1 MSAAENRFKQARAP
15 LGGERGDASAERGGC
30 INRTR
35 GLILFAHGAR
45 DARWREPVE
54 AVARRVAELDAG
66 LGVRCAY
73 LELVG
78 PDLSAAALELI
89 ALGARSIS
97 VVPLF
102 LGMGKHLR
110 EDLPRLVAQLRAAHP
125 AVTFSLGQAVGEAPE
140 LIELLARIAVRDCAA
155 AAASID

>member
-1 MSAAENRFKQARAP
+1 MNA
-15 LGGERGDASAERGGC
+15 
-30 INRTR
+30 TR
-35 GLILFAHGAR
+35 GLILFAHGSR

-73 LELVG
+73 LEFVL
-78 PDLSAAALELI
+78 PDLPSAAMELI

-97 VVPLF
+97 VMPLF
-102 LGMGKHLR
+102 LGIGKHLR
-110 EDLPRLVAQLRAAHP
+110 EDLPQLVAQLRAAHP

-140 LIELLARIAVRDCAA
+140 LVDLLARMAVRASAKAA
-155 AAASID
+155 TSID